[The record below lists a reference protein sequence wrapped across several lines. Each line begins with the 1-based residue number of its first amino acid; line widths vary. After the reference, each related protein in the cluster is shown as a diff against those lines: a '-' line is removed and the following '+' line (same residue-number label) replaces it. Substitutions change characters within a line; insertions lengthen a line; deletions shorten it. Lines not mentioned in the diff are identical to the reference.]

1 MTSRR
6 SSGSMRRSLAMWF
19 FAPTLSGSNRAPDR
33 RSSPLSHAPKG
44 AGLSNVPGARIVLCA
59 QLDSTA
65 VSAWHKSR
73 LRRSPLH
80 GETRRPRR
88 SLHLLHRYRL
98 CLSLLVLFLNRGPE
112 SLSMWGVEVG
122 ITPGRMKRW
131 HDRPRHTLQL
141 SEARSRGSVASTVGR
156 VQRFNDAIA

>member
-59 QLDSTA
+59 QLDPTA

-112 SLSMWGVEVG
+112 SLSMWGG
-122 ITPGRMKRW
+122 GGRNYSRA
-131 HDRPRHTLQL
+131 DETVARPRHTLQL